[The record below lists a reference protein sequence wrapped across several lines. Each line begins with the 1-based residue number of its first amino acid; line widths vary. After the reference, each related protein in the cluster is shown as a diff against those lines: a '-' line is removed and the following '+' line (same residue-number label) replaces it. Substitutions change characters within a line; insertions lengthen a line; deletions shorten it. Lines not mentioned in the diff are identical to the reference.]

1 MKNFIINSFIL
12 REKNSLLDMYN
23 YIFQR
28 YNKYVK
34 IQEIIPHLTTFVKN
48 NIIFYQD
55 TNYILTEKGNVVLN
69 DHKYYYS
76 KVIYIFFN
84 RFNRF
89 NKFNK
94 FNEFNDKKFQMKEVR
109 EEQQSMRRHLIA
121 NKEHT
126 CIICDKKLPLC
137 LLETAHLKPRC
148 LLNAIEKNDKNVV
161 EFMCRYCHSLYDKG
175 FLAVKSDG
183 TLRVSLLLNN
193 YDLNYQKNKTIVSF
207 NSYNQKYFLFHY
219 NYIYKTGV
227 EINVF

>member
-1 MKNFIINSFIL
+1 
-12 REKNSLLDMYN
+12 
-23 YIFQR
+23 
-28 YNKYVK
+28 
-34 IQEIIPHLTTFVKN
+34 LTTFVKN

-76 KVIYIFFN
+76 KVIYKFFN
-84 RFNRF
+84 
-89 NKFNK
+89 NKK
-94 FNEFNDKKFQMKEVR
+94 YQLKEVR

-193 YDLNYQKNKTIVSF
+193 YDLNYQKDKEIISF
-207 NSYNQKYFLFHY
+207 NSLNQKYFLFHY
-219 NYIYKTGV
+219 NYIYKSDV
-227 EINVF
+227 EINVFKKMY

>member
-28 YNKYVK
+28 YNKSVK
-34 IQEIIPHLTTFVKN
+34 VQEIIPHLTTFVKN

-76 KVIYIFFN
+76 KVIYNFFN
-84 RFNRF
+84 
-89 NKFNK
+89 NKN
-94 FNEFNDKKFQMKEVR
+94 FQLKEVR
-109 EEQQSMRRHLIA
+109 EEQQSMRRHLLA

-126 CIICDKKLPLC
+126 CIICDKRLPLC

-193 YDLNYQKNKTIVSF
+193 YDLNYQNNKTIVSF
-207 NSYNQKYFLFHY
+207 NSYNQNYFLFHY
-219 NYIYKTGV
+219 NYIYKTGT
-227 EINVF
+227 EINVFKKMY

>member
-12 REKNSLLDMYN
+12 KGKNSLLDMYN
-23 YIFQR
+23 YIHLR
-28 YNKYVK
+28 YNKSVK
-34 IQEIIPHLTTFVKN
+34 VQEIIPHLTTFVKN

-76 KVIYIFFN
+76 KIIYKF
-84 RFNRF
+84 F

-94 FNEFNDKKFQMKEVR
+94 FNNKKFQLKEVR
-109 EEQQSMRRHLIA
+109 EEQQSMRRHLVA

-126 CIICDKKLPLC
+126 CIICDKRLPLC

-148 LLNAIEKNDKNVV
+148 LLKTIEKNDKNVV
-161 EFMCRYCHSLYDKG
+161 EFMCRYCHSLYDNG
-175 FLAVKSDG
+175 FLAVNNNG
-183 TLRVSLLLNN
+183 ALRVSLLLNN
-193 YDLNYQKNKTIVSF
+193 YDLNYQNNKTIVSY
-207 NSYNQKYFLFHY
+207 NSLNQKYFLFHY

-227 EINVF
+227 EINV